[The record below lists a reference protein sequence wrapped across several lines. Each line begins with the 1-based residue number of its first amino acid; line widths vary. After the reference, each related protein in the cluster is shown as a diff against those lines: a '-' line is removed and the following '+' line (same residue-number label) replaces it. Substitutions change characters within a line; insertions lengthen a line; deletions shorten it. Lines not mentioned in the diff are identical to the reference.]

1 MAHSSLNSE
10 KSVFGK
16 CLFLKLFAVI
26 FANFFPYSI
35 NYVIKT
41 KYILQELKTPWH
53 INAISKTYNCGY
65 NIMEFADILPNVSFS
80 TSETELDYY
89 Q

>member
-1 MAHSSLNSE
+1 M
-10 KSVFGK
+10 
-16 CLFLKLFAVI
+16 
-26 FANFFPYSI
+26 
-35 NYVIKT
+35 
-41 KYILQELKTPWH
+41 
-53 INAISKTYNCGY
+53 NAISKTYNCGY